1 MSGDQPSNNGP
12 VKTRPAR
19 RPPPSIGRYS
29 SKIFAELAGRT
40 NYVDPALASRW
51 VELVGPEIAALCRPG
66 RLTGGRIGAT
76 LEVFAPSGAAASRAQ
91 FEAETMRRRLNEYL
105 GPGRVGRITVL
116 QRAAKAAAEPAG
128 PLGAALSRF
137 RASVTQKK

>member
-1 MSGDQPSNNGP
+1 MTGDPP

-19 RPPPSIGRYS
+19 QPPPQIGRYS
-29 SKIFAELAGRT
+29 AKIFAELAGRT

-51 VELVGPEIAALCRPG
+51 AELVGPEIAALCRPG
-66 RLTGGRIGAT
+66 RMTGGRIGAT

-91 FEAETMRRRLNEYL
+91 FEAETMRRRLNDYL
-105 GPGRVGRITVL
+105 GPGRIGRITVL
-116 QRAAKAAAEPAG
+116 QRSAGDGIAAPSS

-137 RASVTQKK
+137 RSSVSQKK